1 MSENEE
7 IEYFNLGNRE
17 KVNSIN
23 KNNEKNIKV
32 YQEIF
37 ENIINNLNKEYD
49 INIENC
55 KLENLK
61 INSLNCLKTN
71 LKNTIE
77 LIIKN
82 KLEKENKQLKKSL
95 LNLEQAKRYFIQQNL
110 LKNTKIDM
118 LENEIEAYMEMEDEF
133 EEMKIKFKYD
143 DGEFL
148 KNEKKENEILILR
161 AENSNLK
168 GIIDKYEKTIE
179 ENIEK
184 INNLQMKIKS
194 LESTKDSILSSE
206 NKSSNI
212 TKSKEH
218 FSYKQFSSTSGRSSN
233 YSQRNI
239 NEINSKENN
248 NKNISHRSNKSAS
261 ISINNNNSIK
271 KKKNKSQK
279 NKKKSNIVLNMKQVR
294 QCQKSN
300 NYIRSPFNKSY
311 NHLIKSPSNSSLS
324 KHSTNNNS
332 IINVNINYIDNNS
345 NYISKSNKKNNIT
358 NPNYSKIK
366 IPINKEDLVLLRY
379 KNKIKSPSNNS
390 KSQNN
395 SNILYNIIN
404 NFPSTSRSKYKQ
416 NIMDGYV
423 NHNFSLSKRDLNQNS
438 NTLNAGIVK
447 KNN

>member
-7 IEYFNLGNRE
+7 IEYFNFDNRE
-17 KVNSIN
+17 KINSIN
-23 KNNEKNIKV
+23 KNNEKNIKI

-37 ENIINNLNKEYD
+37 ENIINYLNKEYE
-49 INIENC
+49 INRENF
-55 KLENLK
+55 KLEILK

-71 LKNTIE
+71 LKNAID
-77 LIIKN
+77 IIINN

-110 LKNTKIDM
+110 LKKTKIDM

-184 INNLQMKIKS
+184 MNKLQKKIKS

-212 TKSKEH
+212 SKSKEH
-218 FSYKQFSSTSGRSSN
+218 FPNRQFLSTNGRSCN

-239 NEINSKENN
+239 NEINTKENN

-300 NYIRSPFNKSY
+300 NYMRSPFNKSY
-311 NHLIKSPSNSSLS
+311 NNLIKSPSNSSLS

-345 NYISKSNKKNNIT
+345 NYISKSNKKSNIT

-366 IPINKEDLVLLRY
+366 IPFNKEDLVLLRY
-379 KNKIKSPSNNS
+379 KNKIKSPSNSS

-416 NIMDGYV
+416 NIMDGYI
-423 NHNFSLSKRDLNQNS
+423 NHIFSLSKRDLNQNV
-438 NTLNAGIVK
+438 NTLNGGIIK
-447 KNN
+447 KK

>member
-82 KLEKENKQLKKSL
+82 KLEKENKQLKKSI
-95 LNLEQAKRYFIQQNL
+95 LNLEQGKRYFIQQYF
-110 LKNTKIDM
+110 LKKTKIDM

-148 KNEKKENEILILR
+148 KNERKENEILILR

-168 GIIDKYEKTIE
+168 GIIEKYEKIIQE
-179 ENIEK
+179 KEEK
-184 INNLQMKIKS
+184 INKLQKKIKE
-194 LESTKDSILSSE
+194 LENTKDSTLSSEKE

-212 TKSKEH
+212 SKSKENNTI
-218 FSYKQFSSTSGRSSN
+218 KQLSSITRRINN
-233 YSQRNI
+233 YSQRTI
-239 NEINSKENN
+239 NENYSKENN
-248 NKNISHRSNKSAS
+248 KKTNHRNNKSAS
-261 ISINNNNSIK
+261 ISINSNNK
-271 KKKNKSQK
+271 VKKKNKNQK
-279 NKKKSNIVLNMKQVR
+279 HKKNSNIVLNMKQVR
-294 QCQKSN
+294 QCQKSKCN
-300 NYIRSPFNKSY
+300 LIGSPFNKSF
-311 NHLIKSPSNSSLS
+311 NNLIKSSLNSTLS
-324 KHSTNNNS
+324 KHSTNNS
-332 IINVNINYIDNNS
+332 NINNVKINYNDYNN
-345 NYISKSNKKNNIT
+345 NNNENKKSNIT
-358 NPNYSKIK
+358 NPNNSKIK
-366 IPINKEDLVLLRY
+366 IPFNKEDLILLRY
-379 KNKIKSPSNNS
+379 KNRIKSPTYSS

>member
-23 KNNEKNIKV
+23 KNNEKNIKI

-82 KLEKENKQLKKSL
+82 KLEKENKQLKKSI
-95 LNLEQAKRYFIQQNL
+95 LNLEQGKRYFIQQYF
-110 LKNTKIDM
+110 LKKTKIDM

-271 KKKNKSQK
+271 KKK
-279 NKKKSNIVLNMKQVR
+279 
-294 QCQKSN
+294 
-300 NYIRSPFNKSY
+300 
-311 NHLIKSPSNSSLS
+311 IKV
-324 KHSTNNNS
+324 KR
-332 IINVNINYIDNNS
+332 I
-345 NYISKSNKKNNIT
+345 KKN
-358 NPNYSKIK
+358 
-366 IPINKEDLVLLRY
+366 PIL
-379 KNKIKSPSNNS
+379 
-390 KSQNN
+390 
-395 SNILYNIIN
+395 
-404 NFPSTSRSKYKQ
+404 F
-416 NIMDGYV
+416 
-423 NHNFSLSKRDLNQNS
+423 
-438 NTLNAGIVK
+438 
-447 KNN
+447 